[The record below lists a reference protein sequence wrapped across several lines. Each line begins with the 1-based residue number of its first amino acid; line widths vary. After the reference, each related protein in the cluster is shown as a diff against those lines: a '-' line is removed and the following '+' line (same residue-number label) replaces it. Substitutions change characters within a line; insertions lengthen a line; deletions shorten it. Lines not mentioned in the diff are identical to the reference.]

1 MSDKTKESNVD
12 SKKIEVV
19 EVDED
24 LNADLELGATMFD
37 VDDAK
42 QKLNNTKKE
51 SRVVDG
57 ESVLESLAES
67 SQIIHVKG
75 TKTIDSNKTAKKTV
89 KSKKESN
96 SEKMKAKKDS
106 EDKES
111 R

>member
-1 MSDKTKESNVD
+1 MSDGTKSPKGNG
-12 SKKIEVV
+12 KQIEVV
-19 EVDED
+19 EVDDKELD
-24 LNADLELGATMFD
+24 VKVELGATMFD

-42 QKLNNTKKE
+42 QKLNSTKKE

-57 ESVLESLAES
+57 ESILESLADS

-75 TKTIDSNKTAKKTV
+75 GKVLDSKAKSTKKTIKRDSTSV
-89 KSKKESN
+89 KSST
-96 SEKMKAKKDS
+96 KKDK